1 MLFHSIL
8 FQKLPNTPILKHME
22 QNQFYETSLVNLVIS
37 ISSLFSASI
46 YYTKFVVNKSNCQ
59 GKIERWREKR
69 QLGSTQMLRKSW
81 QERALFSQAGEIVE
95 LKFWVAYLLN
105 FTVSWKRRV
114 RSSRKGNDVLSIVK

>member
-1 MLFHSIL
+1 MNH
-8 FQKLPNTPILKHME
+8 
-22 QNQFYETSLVNLVIS
+22 VIS
-37 ISSLFSASI
+37 ISKLFSASI
-46 YYTKFVVNKSNCQ
+46 YYTKFVVNKLNCQ